1 MRAHRRRREQTKA
14 GVGAAWEMWHAALL
28 MVVAPSPCEPATRV
42 HVRGKQSA
50 PSGACLSCVLAC
62 ERERNAIVR
71 PPTNKLVGR
80 RKRDPRNLLQTR
92 SPFTQSSPERDV
104 QNKTRQDKPWE
115 TRAEFPL
122 NQLPKQQT
130 RHPREPDTRVVYL
143 CSSVLAEKLSSS

>member
-104 QNKTRQDKPWE
+104 QNKTRQTLGNTGGVSTESVAKATDQ
-115 TRAEFPL
+115 A
-122 NQLPKQQT
+122 PKGT
-130 RHPREPDTRVVYL
+130 RHEGSLPMFL
-143 CSSVLAEKLSSS
+143 GSC